1 LLALAILLLFLV
13 FAAPAAEIGTEEAVS
28 SETALQRILRTGTV
42 RIGYVGEAPY
52 AFWSRHSRSRR
63 AIRRTFTAMRMP
75 RVIAPSIRDR
85 SIYYGAC
92 GFRFQDADLLAAFN
106 RHLLEFRG
114 TPEHLALVANFGV
127 TRDTLRNRTTAEI
140 CGH

>member
-1 LLALAILLLFLV
+1 LEQA
-13 FAAPAAEIGTEEAVS
+13 FAVQAGNPQDLQGYEDAA
-28 SETALQRILRTGTV
+28 
-42 RIGYVGEAPY
+42 
-52 AFWSRHSRSRR
+52 
-63 AIRRTFTAMRMP
+63 
-75 RVIAPSIRDR
+75 RDR

-140 CGH
+140 CGR

>member
-1 LLALAILLLFLV
+1 LEQA
-13 FAAPAAEIGTEEAVS
+13 FAVQAGNPQDLHG
-28 SETALQRILRTGTV
+28 
-42 RIGYVGEAPY
+42 
-52 AFWSRHSRSRR
+52 
-63 AIRRTFTAMRMP
+63 
-75 RVIAPSIRDR
+75 

-127 TRDTLRNRTTAEI
+127 ARDTLRNRTTAEI
-140 CGH
+140 CGR